1 MQMPSRHAVGVLQE
15 LYTCE
20 DVCADFVELSATVAG
35 GVVTKEM
42 AIAHEAVAK
51 IAKLVSLSEHIESDA
66 SFARQTRRKF
76 CARR

>member
-1 MQMPSRHAVGVLQE
+1 M
-15 LYTCE
+15 
-20 DVCADFVELSATVAG
+20 
-35 GVVTKEM
+35 TKEM

-76 CARR
+76 CTRR